1 MKGIMLS
8 LQHKDEPSFL
18 TADEVPANKKFK
30 IGDEVHLRVQRAIIR
45 SGYRQSPADFRDQ
58 ACELARKHGTK
69 LLQEIQSHIN
79 PLPAN
84 AAFDLAPK
92 KISNK
97 VYSNFVNVIAGMLC
111 ENAHF
116 GGPDRGIHIEWLS
129 SHCSMWTYEVKGF
142 KRFQVGRRYP
152 ASYGRN
158 YDDSDDYEPG
168 GLADRKTVV
177 AVETDYGL
185 FFSGDCEKVV

>member
-1 MKGIMLS
+1 MKGIMIS
-8 LQHKDEPSFL
+8 LQPKDEPSFL
-18 TADEVPANKKFK
+18 TADGVPANKKFK

-58 ACELARKHGTK
+58 ACELALKHGTK

-84 AAFDLAPK
+84 AAPDLAPK

-116 GGPDRGIHIEWLS
+116 GGPERGIHVQWLFPY
-129 SHCSMWTYEVKGF
+129 CLMRTYEVKGF